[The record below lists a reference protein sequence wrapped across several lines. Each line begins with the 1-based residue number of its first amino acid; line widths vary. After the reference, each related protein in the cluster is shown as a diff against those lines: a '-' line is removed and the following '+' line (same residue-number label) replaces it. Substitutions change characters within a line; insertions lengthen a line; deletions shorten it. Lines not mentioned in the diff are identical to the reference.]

1 MSDSPFT
8 RCPGCATVYRVTAA
22 QLALR
27 EGQVRC
33 GHCRAVFDATAHRVD
48 LAPPT
53 LSSAQPEVDDE
64 LARGRATVT
73 LRDSHALEPAPEA
86 EQGTAKREEDVE
98 EQAEEYTEGKAADK
112 GPDKAEE
119 RREEKAEEKLEGE
132 GQDGEEHDGHEE
144 PDDER
149 GGAAGEQVE
158 PVDEPAETA
167 EPPRDVAELEPAEPP
182 LDVAELEAARAAL
195 RPRRRRSRSGN
206 TFYAMAIVVLV
217 AAIVVQA
224 AALFPDDI
232 VARMPQA
239 ANAMDALCRT
249 LACRTGPR
257 RDAGAL
263 SIEGSDLQADPGHRG
278 LLVLTATL
286 RNRAGRAVAWPD
298 LELTLTDSS
307 DQAVVRRVLSP
318 DEYVPAAA
326 RSSGLAA
333 HSERQL
339 RLYVDASATR
349 QAGYRLY
356 LFYP

>member
-1 MSDSPFT
+1 MSDSQFT

-33 GHCRAVFDATAHRVD
+33 GHCRAVFDASAHRVD
-48 LAPPT
+48 LAPPAP
-53 LSSAQPEVDDE
+53 SSAATEVDDE

-73 LRDSHALEPAPEA
+73 LRDSRALEPAPEA
-86 EQGTAKREEDVE
+86 EREDAKPEEKTD
-98 EQAEEYTEGKAADK
+98 
-112 GPDKAEE
+112 
-119 RREEKAEEKLEGE
+119 EKAEEEAAEKADEKADEEAEENAEEEGRE
-132 GQDGEEHDGHEE
+132 GRSTVGES
-144 PDDER
+144 
-149 GGAAGEQVE
+149 
-158 PVDEPAETA
+158 TA
-167 EPPRDVAELEPAEPP
+167 AEPP
-182 LDVAELEAARAAL
+182 LDVAELAAARAAL

-206 TFYAMAIVVLV
+206 TFYVFAILVLV
-217 AAIVVQA
+217 AGIVVQSA
-224 AALFPDDI
+224 AFFRDDI
-232 VARMPQA
+232 VARMPRA
-239 ANAMDALCRT
+239 ANALDALCRT
-249 LACRTGPR
+249 LECRTGPR

-286 RNRAGRAVAWPD
+286 RNRAGRPVAWPD

-326 RSSGLAA
+326 RPTGLAG
-333 HSERQL
+333 HSEQQV
-339 RLYVDASATR
+339 RLFVDASATR